1 MPRSISKANRKKAV
15 SAIIGA
21 ILLFAMLITVGS
33 TYFYVI
39 AQDQKTLQ
47 NSISQNQNNF
57 QDVQSQER
65 LSVYGVSQSGELA
78 FYVNN
83 TGIGVSITSYWILNQ
98 TAGTVLEYCPSPPAL
113 CSGTLVLTPA
123 SNPSLPLN
131 LGQGQSRTFND
142 TNLAPAIIMPATG
155 KYVIK
160 VITKEGTT
168 SIGTYPSQQLTAT
181 SVNSLVAGG
190 FGFFGDGLCL
200 IFLVQL
206 LSVVHLHPSLSV
218 ATRTITCVPTVLRK
232 KFHVMEAPGS

>member
-1 MPRSISKANRKKAV
+1 
-15 SAIIGA
+15 
-21 ILLFAMLITVGS
+21 MLITIGS

-83 TGIGVSITSYWILNQ
+83 TGIGVSITWYWILNQ
-98 TAGTVLEYCPSPPAL
+98 SAGAVLEFCPSYPGY
-113 CSGTLVLTPA
+113 CSGTLVVGSTQN
-123 SNPSLPLN
+123 SNVPIN
-131 LGQGQSRTFND
+131 IGQGQSKTFND
-142 TNLAPAIIMPATG
+142 TDLNPAIIMPATG

-168 SIGTYPSQQLTAT
+168 SIGTYPSQTDCDIGKLTGRRR
-181 SVNSLVAGG
+181 LWI
-190 FGFFGDGLCL
+190 FGDGLCL

-206 LSVVHLHPSLSV
+206 SQWSTFVRHF
-218 ATRTITCVPTVLRK
+218 R
-232 KFHVMEAPGS
+232 